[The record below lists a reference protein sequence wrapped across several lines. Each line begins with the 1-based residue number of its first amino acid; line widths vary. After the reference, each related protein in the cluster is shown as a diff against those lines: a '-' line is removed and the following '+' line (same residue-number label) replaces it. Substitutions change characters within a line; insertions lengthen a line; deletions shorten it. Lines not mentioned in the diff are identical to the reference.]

1 MTIILIARILDR
13 KKVLWRKYEMM
24 YESNKVCLLSINA
37 PYITKVFFV
46 NSIKNISPFTMFGQ
60 YGILFIKVNLR
71 LNCFV
76 KIEKNAS
83 GTTPF
88 FKTSFCCFS

>member
-1 MTIILIARILDR
+1 MLILLNN
-13 KKVLWRKYEMM
+13 V
-24 YESNKVCLLSINA
+24 
-37 PYITKVFFV
+37 
-46 NSIKNISPFTMFGQ
+46 SPFTMFGQ

-71 LNCFV
+71 LNCFI

-88 FKTSFCCFS
+88 F